1 MKQNELIGMIFE
13 VKMRTIHVTD
23 EGDKKSATHIIL
35 TEALSFSQAESQ
47 ARAVITAL
55 WPDDTNPFAFAMRIT
70 TRREIILPPS
80 AVPVESPA
88 RQHVYPGTWYQAIVE
103 WSELDEKTGRD
114 RKQRKTYLILID
126 DHDLTDT
133 AHDIIS
139 DHLAALG
146 ITDYKLRRIELIE
159 AEAVA
164 KFK

>member
-23 EGDKKSATHIIL
+23 EGDKKSVTHIIL

-70 TRREIILPPS
+70 TRREIILPPGT
-80 AVPVESPA
+80 APVESPA
-88 RQHVYPGTWYQAIVE
+88 RQHIYQGTWYQAIVE
-103 WSELDEKTGRD
+103 WSELIEDTGKY
-114 RKQRKTYLILID
+114 RKQRKAYLIL
-126 DHDLTDT
+126 TDQDT
-133 AHDIIS
+133 ESAAAIIS
-139 DHLAALG
+139 DHLAAQG
-146 ITDYKLRRIELIE
+146 ITDHKLRRIELIE